1 MVSFILAQK
10 ELRFLLELSHLYLK
24 RKGRLLRVYVY
35 TLMHCFLLMFL
46 SALLMAVDREMSDQ
60 IIRMMSYELFLVDL
74 HSMDLEYQ
82 YIYFFSMY
90 FHPQR
95 RNKVDRAWSCDCE
108 VSETG
113 AGCLLY

>member
-1 MVSFILAQK
+1 
-10 ELRFLLELSHLYLK
+10 
-24 RKGRLLRVYVY
+24 
-35 TLMHCFLLMFL
+35 MFL
-46 SALLMAVDREMSDQ
+46 SGLLMAVDREMSDQ

-74 HSMDLEYQ
+74 HSMDLDYQ
-82 YIYFFSMY
+82 YNIYISFQYIFIL
-90 FHPQR
+90 R